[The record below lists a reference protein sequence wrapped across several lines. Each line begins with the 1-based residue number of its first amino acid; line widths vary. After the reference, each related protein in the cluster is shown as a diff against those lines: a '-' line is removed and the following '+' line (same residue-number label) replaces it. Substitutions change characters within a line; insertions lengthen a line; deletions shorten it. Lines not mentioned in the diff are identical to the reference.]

1 MRAILAIFLAAASAA
16 SLHARTASSET
27 APVAATPESVA
38 SRVKA
43 LTPEQIQQALSAIQ
57 QRHVGAEAID
67 ATELSRATLL
77 GLLERLQPGAELNGG
92 DPQEPKAVPFQSEIL
107 EDRVGYV
114 RLGSL
119 RTENIVQ
126 LDAAL
131 GGFGDGKTD
140 GIVLDLRATP
150 ESRDFALAAQVAGR
164 FVPAATPLFS
174 MQGRT
179 DPAGKPFMSAE
190 PLYRGLLVVLV
201 DSSTRGAAE
210 AIAAVLRRHAQA
222 MLVGATTGGQAVEF
236 EDLPLGGGQQLRLA
250 VAEARVE
257 GLPPIYPDGLSPDL
271 AVAQD
276 PAVRDAVL
284 AASTG
289 KGVEAFVFE
298 HGRAQMNEAALVAGT
313 NPELDSEDAAV
324 EEKPL
329 FDRPLQRAI
338 DLIVAIRLFRGKD

>member
-1 MRAILAIFLAAASAA
+1 MRAIQAILLAAASAA

-27 APVAATPESVA
+27 VSVAPAPESVA
-38 SRVKA
+38 ARVKS

-57 QRHVGAEAID
+57 QRHVGAASID
-67 ATELSRATLL
+67 AAELSRATLL

-92 DPQEPKAVPFQSEIL
+92 DLQEPKVVPFQSEIL

-119 RTENIVQ
+119 RTENIAQ

-131 GGFGDGKTD
+131 DSFGDGKTD

-150 ESRDFALAAQVAGR
+150 ESRDFALAAEIAGR
-164 FVPAATPLFS
+164 FVPAATTLFS

-179 DPAGKPFMSAE
+179 DAAGKPFISSE

-210 AIAAVLRRHAQA
+210 VIAAVLRRHAHA
-222 MLVGATTGGQAVEF
+222 MLVGATTGGRAVEF
-236 EDLPLGGGQQLRLA
+236 ESLPLGEGQQLRLA

-271 AVAQD
+271 SVSQD
-276 PAVRDAVL
+276 PALRDAVL

-289 KGVEAFVFE
+289 KGVAAFVFE

-313 NPELDSEDAAV
+313 NPELDNGDATL
-324 EEKPL
+324 EEGSL